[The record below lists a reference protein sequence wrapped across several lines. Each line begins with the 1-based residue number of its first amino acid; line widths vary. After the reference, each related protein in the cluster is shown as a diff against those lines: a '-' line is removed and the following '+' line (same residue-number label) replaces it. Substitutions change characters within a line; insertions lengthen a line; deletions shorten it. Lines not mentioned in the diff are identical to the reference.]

1 MANNEENQNP
11 LQKIGSGI
19 SNFFQELDNFVD
31 DATSR
36 RLGAGQAF
44 YGKRKSSFYGS
55 DDEGKKKDPTKFD
68 PSGTSVT
75 SCCIVLRHELCLWES
90 VFIGLCLLMFSFSWW
105 VCWLVDYLQ

>member
-68 PSGTSVT
+68 PSEDYRGPSSSGYFQWMPDENGQMIPVT
-75 SCCIVLRHELCLWES
+75 RLKGQNVERKVMVKDE
-90 VFIGLCLLMFSFSWW
+90 
-105 VCWLVDYLQ
+105 